1 MMAQPERAQPR
12 KPNHMGVIADQLTAL
27 LEQMKESDRRMQR
40 LTEEFI
46 KDTNELL
53 EKYRDIAPDDE

>member
-1 MMAQPERAQPR
+1 
-12 KPNHMGVIADQLTAL
+12 MGIIADRLTAL
-27 LEQMKESDRRMQR
+27 LKQMEESDRRMQR

-53 EKYRDIAPDDE
+53 EKCRDIAPDDE

>member
-1 MMAQPERAQPR
+1 MVAQPERAQPR
-12 KPNHMGVIADQLTAL
+12 KPNHMGVIADRLTAL
-27 LEQMKESDRRMQR
+27 LKQMEESDRRMQQ

-53 EKYRDIAPDDE
+53 RKYREATPTDE